1 MAAPAPHFA
10 LAPAFANPDVLNYSE
25 QAAAKLFKS
34 GTEALSIKFDCKSD
48 NLQLFLDQTRDR
60 SIVFDWL
67 NILSIPIQGNVANS
81 KDLIESYGEISYE
94 EVRAH
99 ALTYMHEDAR
109 EAQDSFMMYHCL
121 MNSLT
126 DAAQKQVRTRGNVHP
141 FIFGGKGSGPV
152 LLKVIIMVSHVDTR
166 ATITSVRTKLSSLDH
181 AMRDI
186 DSDIELFN
194 DYVLG
199 LVSKLSARGEQTQDL
214 LVNLFKGYK
223 ACKDAEFVDY
233 IKKKEDFYE
242 EGGQVEYQQ
251 LMDWALNK
259 FKTRKESEQWCLK
272 TTEEET
278 IIALQSQVK
287 TLMSNQK
294 KPNPASGKSSG
305 GGKKDNK
312 QGNKKDKG
320 KGKFRVEDLP
330 AWVHVHPKEGEK
342 QSKTVE
348 GKDYHWCPNHN
359 RWTRHKPSDCKGI
372 GFKGGPKKDQGN
384 KGQDSKQ
391 PSMKLAK
398 ALQPSPMMMND
409 GDAQWTACSLGFGF
423 SSGGRDGAQT
433 CATSS
438 AMAWRPLSNL
448 FRCGLPI
455 QIQARPQER

>member
-1 MAAPAPHFA
+1 
-10 LAPAFANPDVLNYSE
+10 
-25 QAAAKLFKS
+25 
-34 GTEALSIKFDCKSD
+34 
-48 NLQLFLDQTRDR
+48 
-60 SIVFDWL
+60 
-67 NILSIPIQGNVANS
+67 
-81 KDLIESYGEISYE
+81 
-94 EVRAH
+94 
-99 ALTYMHEDAR
+99 
-109 EAQDSFMMYHCL
+109 

-398 ALQPSPMMMND
+398 ALAAISD
-409 GDAQWTACSLGFGF
+409 D
-423 SSGGRDGAQT
+423 D
-433 CATSS
+433 
-438 AMAWRPLSNL
+438 
-448 FRCGLPI
+448 
-455 QIQARPQER
+455 E

>member
-1 MAAPAPHFA
+1 MADPAPHFA

-48 NLQLFLDQTRDR
+48 NLQLFLDQARDR

-126 DAAQKQVRTRGNVHP
+126 DSAQKQVRTRGNVHP

-181 AMRDI
+181 AMREH

-194 DYVLG
+194 DYVIG
-199 LVSKLSARGEQTQDL
+199 LVNKLQARGEQTQDL

-223 ACKDAEFVDY
+223 TCKDAEFVDY

-259 FKTRKESEQWCLK
+259 FKTRKESEQWCIK

-278 IIALQSQVK
+278 IIALQAQVK
-287 TLMSNQK
+287 SLMSYQK
-294 KPNPASGKSSG
+294 KPNPANGNKSNG

-312 QGNKKDKG
+312 QGNKTDKG
-320 KGKFRVEDLP
+320 KSKYKAADLP
-330 AWVHVHPKEGEK
+330 AWVYVQPKEGEK
-342 QSKTVE
+342 QTKSVE
-348 GKDYHWCPNHN
+348 GKEYHWCPNHA

-372 GFKGGPKKDQGN
+372 GFKGGSNKDQGN
-384 KGQDSKQ
+384 KSQHAK
-391 PSMKLAK
+391 PNMKLAR
-398 ALQPSPMMMND
+398 ALAAISHD
-409 GDAQWTACSLGFGF
+409 
-423 SSGGRDGAQT
+423 
-433 CATSS
+433 
-438 AMAWRPLSNL
+438 
-448 FRCGLPI
+448 
-455 QIQARPQER
+455 EE

>member
-1 MAAPAPHFA
+1 
-10 LAPAFANPDVLNYSE
+10 
-25 QAAAKLFKS
+25 
-34 GTEALSIKFDCKSD
+34 
-48 NLQLFLDQTRDR
+48 
-60 SIVFDWL
+60 
-67 NILSIPIQGNVANS
+67 
-81 KDLIESYGEISYE
+81 
-94 EVRAH
+94 
-99 ALTYMHEDAR
+99 
-109 EAQDSFMMYHCL
+109 
-121 MNSLT
+121 
-126 DAAQKQVRTRGNVHP
+126 
-141 FIFGGKGSGPV
+141 
-152 LLKVIIMVSHVDTR
+152 
-166 ATITSVRTKLSSLDH
+166 
-181 AMRDI
+181 MRDI

-398 ALQPSPMMMND
+398 ALAAISD
-409 GDAQWTACSLGFGF
+409 D
-423 SSGGRDGAQT
+423 D
-433 CATSS
+433 
-438 AMAWRPLSNL
+438 
-448 FRCGLPI
+448 
-455 QIQARPQER
+455 E

>member
-1 MAAPAPHFA
+1 M
-10 LAPAFANPDVLNYSE
+10 
-25 QAAAKLFKS
+25 
-34 GTEALSIKFDCKSD
+34 
-48 NLQLFLDQTRDR
+48 
-60 SIVFDWL
+60 
-67 NILSIPIQGNVANS
+67 
-81 KDLIESYGEISYE
+81 
-94 EVRAH
+94 
-99 ALTYMHEDAR
+99 R
-109 EAQDSFMMYHCL
+109 E
-121 MNSLT
+121 
-126 DAAQKQVRTRGNVHP
+126 
-141 FIFGGKGSGPV
+141 
-152 LLKVIIMVSHVDTR
+152 
-166 ATITSVRTKLSSLDH
+166 
-181 AMRDI
+181 I

-242 EGGQVEYQQ
+242 EGEYQQ

-330 AWVHVHPKEGEK
+330 AWVYVHPKEGRSSPRLLK
-342 QSKTVE
+342 ART
-348 GKDYHWCPNHN
+348 
-359 RWTRHKPSDCKGI
+359 TI
-372 GFKGGPKKDQGN
+372 GAPITTGGPDTSLLTVRVLV
-384 KGQDSKQ
+384 SKVVPRRIKATRVKA
-391 PSMKLAK
+391 PS
-398 ALQPSPMMMND
+398 
-409 GDAQWTACSLGFGF
+409 
-423 SSGGRDGAQT
+423 
-433 CATSS
+433 
-438 AMAWRPLSNL
+438 
-448 FRCGLPI
+448 LP
-455 QIQARPQER
+455 